1 MNRIN
6 QVRELKIRREK
17 EKKQKEELMEF
28 LCSLK
33 QQTSLTTLDFPEG
46 FAMGS
51 MEEINQLKTDDSKN
65 KSTLSKIMRHSKV
78 TSLEKVQK
86 ARSQVD
92 DQSALQHD
100 SKIKPQSKVIGLEQV
115 AKAIPDIPRG
125 PRGLDPTVRSGSS
138 VTGKG
143 RGRGR
148 PKNVPIPDK
157 PKPPTYGGA
166 GHLIQGEIAR
176 AYNRNPNGSG
186 SSSSSSDNS
195 FKTVVDRFERIQ
207 LQK

>member
-6 QVRELKIRREK
+6 QVRELKIRQEK
-17 EKKQKEELMEF
+17 EKKQEELMEF
-28 LCSLK
+28 LRSLK
-33 QQTSLTTLDFPEG
+33 QQTSLDTLDFPEG
-46 FAMGS
+46 FAMGPV
-51 MEEINQLKTDDSKN
+51 EEINHLKTDNSKK
-65 KSTLSKIMRHSKV
+65 KSTLSKITPQSKV

-86 ARSQVD
+86 AFSVEVE

-100 SKIKPQSKVIGLEQV
+100 SMIKPQSKIIGLEQV
-115 AKAIPDIPRG
+115 AKAIPDIPGG
-125 PRGLDPTVRSGSS
+125 PRGLDPSVRTGSN

-148 PKNVPIPDK
+148 RKNVPIPDK

-176 AYNRNPNGSG
+176 AYNRNPNASG